1 MAGWLQIESISLFR
15 STSPIMAALTAA
27 LAALTAAC
35 YFWRFESATLT
46 PARFKVR
53 LQPKRRQV
61 TVDKH
66 SILKLARR

>member
-1 MAGWLQIESISLFR
+1 MAALAAA
-15 STSPIMAALTAA
+15 MAALTAA
-27 LAALTAAC
+27 LAALTAAW